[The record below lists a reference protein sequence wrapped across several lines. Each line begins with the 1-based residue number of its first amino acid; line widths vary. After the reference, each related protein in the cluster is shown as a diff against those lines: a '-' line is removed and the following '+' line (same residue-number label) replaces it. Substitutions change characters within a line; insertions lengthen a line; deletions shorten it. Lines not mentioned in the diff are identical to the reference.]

1 MKRQSAIGLLVCLL
15 VIIIWVAG
23 SQTEAGPI
31 AQEWPQ
37 FREKAHGVSFA
48 YPPELR
54 LVIAPAG
61 HLRGLGGWVS
71 QVSLVAVDADA
82 AEQMP
87 AVVVSTFICDDPR
100 LDPRVPCVDETFHRN
115 VCDRFEKLPVGDAV
129 GIQCVTYGRGACHS
143 SIVVLREKGYVEI
156 SFPAADRAANDKTTE
171 RKACADA
178 VVVARTVSPFKEV
191 LASFRFRRAE

>member
-87 AVVVSTFICDDPR
+87 AVVVSNVYLRRSPAGPARALRGRDLPSK
-100 LDPRVPCVDETFHRN
+100 RVR
-115 VCDRFEKLPVGDAV
+115 
-129 GIQCVTYGRGACHS
+129 
-143 SIVVLREKGYVEI
+143 
-156 SFPAADRAANDKTTE
+156 
-171 RKACADA
+171 
-178 VVVARTVSPFKEV
+178 
-191 LASFRFRRAE
+191 